1 MSKEKIFALLS
12 AQAGDF
18 VSGEDISAQLG
29 ISRAAVWK
37 AVGALRRDG
46 YTIEAQTGLGYR
58 LADSPDVLS
67 ERELRRRL
75 GETKIVGHTLDCFE
89 SVDSTNSY
97 LKRIAA
103 EGAPDGAV
111 AVADEQTA
119 GRGRRGRSFSSGPG
133 RGVYLS
139 ALLRPQLAPEKI
151 LPLTALGAVAACDAV
166 ERTCGV
172 RPQIKWT
179 NDLVLNSEFRGKM
192 EALAGVRSY
201 LQGIRQDYV
210 VLSDSDLIINLPLA
224 DVFAAHLESGADI
237 TAVCTANGGFV
248 DNATYLTLESDGAI
262 GQVWCAPTT
271 PRGHRSLEIYIL
283 SKQLLL
289 TLVDECSAQDK
300 YSFRRDVLAGMTG
313 RLKLRSYVWDG
324 YAAQLRSVQEYY
336 DRSMELLQGSIRA
349 ELFAAARPILAK
361 EDDEASSYFA
371 PGSRVKNSLVAD
383 GCTIEGSVENCIL
396 FPGVTVEKGAELRDS
411 ILFKGT
417 RVRDGVTLR
426 YVITDKYVEVL
437 PGRTLMGHE
446 SYPIVISKGS
456 IV

>member
-75 GETKIVGHTLDCFE
+75 GETKIVGRTLECFE

-179 NDLVLNSEFRGKM
+179 NDLVLNGKK
-192 EALAGVRSY
+192 
-201 LQGIRQDYV
+201 
-210 VLSDSDLIINLPLA
+210 LSGTLTELSLEG
-224 DVFAAHLESGADI
+224 ESGALQY
-237 TAVCTANGGFV
+237 AVIGIGVNCNNASEDFPPELREVATSLYLETGKRVQRAALAAALIEELDQALRRAAKRRYGVLPHGLPPRLPDARTRGAAFV
-248 DNATYLTLESDGAI
+248 AGCKGEGHGA
-262 GQVWCAPTT
+262 GRGRSVRPCRA
-271 PRGHRSLEIYIL
+271 PRGRNGRDHPHGRGLRARFIRLCGIKKE
-283 SKQLLL
+283 
-289 TLVDECSAQDK
+289 TLWQ
-300 YSFRRDVLAGMTG
+300 
-313 RLKLRSYVWDG
+313 
-324 YAAQLRSVQEYY
+324 
-336 DRSMELLQGSIRA
+336 
-349 ELFAAARPILAK
+349 
-361 EDDEASSYFA
+361 
-371 PGSRVKNSLVAD
+371 
-383 GCTIEGSVENCIL
+383 
-396 FPGVTVEKGAELRDS
+396 RDS
-411 ILFKGT
+411 GNCFIPSP
-417 RVRDGVTLR
+417 R
-426 YVITDKYVEVL
+426 
-437 PGRTLMGHE
+437 
-446 SYPIVISKGS
+446 SA
-456 IV
+456 

>member
-75 GETKIVGHTLDCFE
+75 GETKIVGRTLECFE

-179 NDLVLNSEFRGKM
+179 NDLVLNGKK
-192 EALAGVRSY
+192 
-201 LQGIRQDYV
+201 
-210 VLSDSDLIINLPLA
+210 LSGTLTELSLEG
-224 DVFAAHLESGADI
+224 ESGALQYAVIGIGVNCNNASEDFPPELREVATSLYLETGKRVQRAVLAAALI
-237 TAVCTANGGFV
+237 EELDKLYAALQSGDTAS
-248 DNATYLTLESDGAI
+248 YLTSYRRDCLTLGRE
-262 GQVWCAPTT
+262 V
-271 PRGHRSLEIYIL
+271 
-283 SKQLLL
+283 QLLWQDVKEKVTAL
-289 TLVDECSAQDK
+289 DVDEQFGLVVRHEDG
-300 YSFRRDVLAGMTG
+300 RVETIRTG
-313 RLKLRSYVWDG
+313 EV
-324 YAAQLRSVQEYY
+324 SVRGLY
-336 DRSMELLQGSIRA
+336 G
-349 ELFAAARPILAK
+349 
-361 EDDEASSYFA
+361 
-371 PGSRVKNSLVAD
+371 
-383 GCTIEGSVENCIL
+383 
-396 FPGVTVEKGAELRDS
+396 
-411 ILFKGT
+411 
-417 RVRDGVTLR
+417 
-426 YVITDKYVEVL
+426 YVE
-437 PGRTLMGHE
+437 
-446 SYPIVISKGS
+446 
-456 IV
+456 

>member
-75 GETKIVGHTLDCFE
+75 GETKIVGRTLDCFE

-179 NDLVLNSEFRGKM
+179 NDLVLNGKK
-192 EALAGVRSY
+192 
-201 LQGIRQDYV
+201 
-210 VLSDSDLIINLPLA
+210 LSGTLTELSLEG
-224 DVFAAHLESGADI
+224 ESGALQY
-237 TAVCTANGGFV
+237 AVIGIGINCNTV
-248 DNATYLTLESDGAI
+248 D
-262 GQVWCAPTT
+262 
-271 PRGHRSLEIYIL
+271 
-283 SKQLLL
+283 
-289 TLVDECSAQDK
+289 
-300 YSFRRDVLAGMTG
+300 
-313 RLKLRSYVWDG
+313 
-324 YAAQLRSVQEYY
+324 
-336 DRSMELLQGSIRA
+336 
-349 ELFAAARPILAK
+349 
-361 EDDEASSYFA
+361 
-371 PGSRVKNSLVAD
+371 
-383 GCTIEGSVENCIL
+383 
-396 FPGVTVEKGAELRDS
+396 FPAELRAGATSLRLLTGRDIS
-411 ILFKGT
+411 PDALADRLAQELRAMDAALLTGRDAWLAEYAAHCVTLGKPVRLLRGGEDIGDAFAVGIDAQGGL
-417 RVRDGVTLR
+417 RVRYDNGTEAIIRTGEVSVR
-426 YVITDKYVEVL
+426 GAEGYV
-437 PGRTLMGHE
+437 
-446 SYPIVISKGS
+446 
-456 IV
+456 

>member
-75 GETKIVGHTLDCFE
+75 GETKIVGRTLECFE

-151 LPLTALGAVAACDAV
+151 LPL
-166 ERTCGV
+166 
-172 RPQIKWT
+172 KWT
-179 NDLVLNSEFRGKM
+179 NDLVLNGKK
-192 EALAGVRSY
+192 
-201 LQGIRQDYV
+201 
-210 VLSDSDLIINLPLA
+210 LSGTLTELSLEG
-224 DVFAAHLESGADI
+224 ESGALQY
-237 TAVCTANGGFV
+237 AVIGIGVNCN
-248 DNATYLTLESDGAI
+248 NAS
-262 GQVWCAPTT
+262 
-271 PRGHRSLEIYIL
+271 
-283 SKQLLL
+283 
-289 TLVDECSAQDK
+289 
-300 YSFRRDVLAGMTG
+300 
-313 RLKLRSYVWDG
+313 
-324 YAAQLRSVQEYY
+324 
-336 DRSMELLQGSIRA
+336 
-349 ELFAAARPILAK
+349 
-361 EDDEASSYFA
+361 ED
-371 PGSRVKNSLVAD
+371 
-383 GCTIEGSVENCIL
+383 
-396 FPGVTVEKGAELRDS
+396 FPPELRDVATS
-411 ILFKGT
+411 LYLETGKRVQRAVLAAALIEELDKLYAALQSGDTASYLTSYRRDCLTLGREVQLLWQDVKEKVTALDVDDQFGLVVRRADGT
-417 RVRDGVTLR
+417 VETIRTGEVSVRGL
-426 YVITDKYVEVL
+426 YGYVE
-437 PGRTLMGHE
+437 
-446 SYPIVISKGS
+446 
-456 IV
+456 

>member
-67 ERELRRRL
+67 ERELPPPPRRDEKPSGARSIDL
-75 GETKIVGHTLDCFE
+75 RAWIPR
-89 SVDSTNSY
+89 SSY
-97 LKRIAA
+97 LKRLAA

-119 GRGRRGRSFSSGPG
+119 GRGRRGRSFSSSPG

-179 NDLVLNSEFRGKM
+179 NDLVLNGKK
-192 EALAGVRSY
+192 
-201 LQGIRQDYV
+201 
-210 VLSDSDLIINLPLA
+210 LSGTLTELSLEG
-224 DVFAAHLESGADI
+224 ESGALQY
-237 TAVCTANGGFV
+237 AVIGIGVNCN
-248 DNATYLTLESDGAI
+248 NTLED
-262 GQVWCAPTT
+262 
-271 PRGHRSLEIYIL
+271 
-283 SKQLLL
+283 
-289 TLVDECSAQDK
+289 
-300 YSFRRDVLAGMTG
+300 
-313 RLKLRSYVWDG
+313 
-324 YAAQLRSVQEYY
+324 
-336 DRSMELLQGSIRA
+336 
-349 ELFAAARPILAK
+349 
-361 EDDEASSYFA
+361 
-371 PGSRVKNSLVAD
+371 
-383 GCTIEGSVENCIL
+383 
-396 FPGVTVEKGAELRDS
+396 FPPELRDVATS
-411 ILFKGT
+411 LYLETGKRVQRAALAAALIEELDKLYAALQSGDTASYLTSYRRDCLTLGREVQLLWQNVKEKVTALDVDDQFGLVVRRADGT
-417 RVRDGVTLR
+417 VETIRTGEVSVRGL
-426 YVITDKYVEVL
+426 YGYVE
-437 PGRTLMGHE
+437 
-446 SYPIVISKGS
+446 
-456 IV
+456 

>member
-75 GETKIVGHTLDCFE
+75 GETKTVGRTLHCFE

-119 GRGRRGRSFSSGPG
+119 GRGRRGRSFSSSPG

-172 RPQIKWT
+172 RPQSKWT
-179 NDLVLNSEFRGKM
+179 NDLVLNGKK
-192 EALAGVRSY
+192 
-201 LQGIRQDYV
+201 
-210 VLSDSDLIINLPLA
+210 LSGTLTELSLEG
-224 DVFAAHLESGADI
+224 ESGALQY
-237 TAVCTANGGFV
+237 AVIGIGVNIAPLPGEGFATPPAWLQELLPGIDAPATLARIAAPLVQTVRGFEQGGFAPLAERFAARDLLAGQAV
-248 DNATYLTLESDGAI
+248 RLSDGTE
-262 GQVWCAPTT
+262 GV
-271 PRGHRSLEIYIL
+271 
-283 SKQLLL
+283 
-289 TLVDECSAQDK
+289 AQG
-300 YSFRRDVLAGMTG
+300 VG
-313 RLKLRSYVWDG
+313 
-324 YAAQLRSVQEYY
+324 
-336 DRSMELLQGSIRA
+336 
-349 ELFAAARPILAK
+349 
-361 EDDEASSYFA
+361 
-371 PGSRVKNSLVAD
+371 PG
-383 GCTIEGSVENCIL
+383 G
-396 FPGVTVEKGAELRDS
+396 ELRVHTPAGLREVHS
-411 ILFKGT
+411 AEVS
-417 RVRDGVTLR
+417 VRPQAPQG
-426 YVITDKYVEVL
+426 
-437 PGRTLMGHE
+437 GG
-446 SYPIVISKGS
+446 
-456 IV
+456 

>member
-12 AQAGDF
+12 AQAGNF

-67 ERELRRRL
+67 EHFFAPPAPPRVRRGPMIDKELRELRRRL

-103 EGAPDGAV
+103 EGAPDGTV

-179 NDLVLNSEFRGKM
+179 NDLVLNGKK
-192 EALAGVRSY
+192 
-201 LQGIRQDYV
+201 
-210 VLSDSDLIINLPLA
+210 LSGTLTELSLEG
-224 DVFAAHLESGADI
+224 ESGALQYAVIGIGVNCNNASEDFPPELREVATSLYLETGKRVQRAALAAALI
-237 TAVCTANGGFV
+237 EELDKLYAALQSGDTAS
-248 DNATYLTLESDGAI
+248 YLTAYRRDCLTLGRE
-262 GQVWCAPTT
+262 V
-271 PRGHRSLEIYIL
+271 
-283 SKQLLL
+283 QLLWQDVKEKVTAL
-289 TLVDECSAQDK
+289 DVDEQ
-300 YSFRRDVLAGMTG
+300 FGLVVRR
-313 RLKLRSYVWDG
+313 
-324 YAAQLRSVQEYY
+324 
-336 DRSMELLQGSIRA
+336 
-349 ELFAAARPILAK
+349 
-361 EDDEASSYFA
+361 
-371 PGSRVKNSLVAD
+371 AD
-383 GCTIEGSVENCIL
+383 G
-396 FPGVTVEKGAELRDS
+396 TVETIRTGEVS
-411 ILFKGT
+411 
-417 RVRDGVTLR
+417 VRGL
-426 YVITDKYVEVL
+426 YGYVE
-437 PGRTLMGHE
+437 
-446 SYPIVISKGS
+446 
-456 IV
+456 

>member
-75 GETKIVGHTLDCFE
+75 GETKIVGRTLECFE

-179 NDLVLNSEFRGKM
+179 NDLVLTAYCSAPLSPSSDSSVSVPLSFLPFRTRSFVHCNNASEDFPPELREVATSLYLETGKRVQRA
-192 EALAGVRSY
+192 ALAAALIEELDKLYAALQSGDTASY
-201 LQGIRQDYV
+201 L
-210 VLSDSDLIINLPLA
+210 
-224 DVFAAHLESGADI
+224 
-237 TAVCTANGGFV
+237 TAYRRDC
-248 DNATYLTLESDGAI
+248 LTLGRE
-262 GQVWCAPTT
+262 V
-271 PRGHRSLEIYIL
+271 
-283 SKQLLL
+283 QLLWQDVKEKVTAL
-289 TLVDECSAQDK
+289 DVDDQFGLVV
-300 YSFRRDVLAGMTG
+300 RR
-313 RLKLRSYVWDG
+313 
-324 YAAQLRSVQEYY
+324 
-336 DRSMELLQGSIRA
+336 
-349 ELFAAARPILAK
+349 
-361 EDDEASSYFA
+361 
-371 PGSRVKNSLVAD
+371 AD
-383 GCTIEGSVENCIL
+383 G
-396 FPGVTVEKGAELRDS
+396 TVETIRTGEVS
-411 ILFKGT
+411 
-417 RVRDGVTLR
+417 VRGL
-426 YVITDKYVEVL
+426 YGYVE
-437 PGRTLMGHE
+437 
-446 SYPIVISKGS
+446 
-456 IV
+456 

>member
-75 GETKIVGHTLDCFE
+75 GETKTVGRTLHCFE

-119 GRGRRGRSFSSGPG
+119 GRGRRGRSFSSSPG

-179 NDLVLNSEFRGKM
+179 NDLVLNGKK
-192 EALAGVRSY
+192 
-201 LQGIRQDYV
+201 
-210 VLSDSDLIINLPLA
+210 LSGTLTELSLEG
-224 DVFAAHLESGADI
+224 ESGALQY
-237 TAVCTANGGFV
+237 AVIGIGVNCN
-248 DNATYLTLESDGAI
+248 NTLED
-262 GQVWCAPTT
+262 
-271 PRGHRSLEIYIL
+271 
-283 SKQLLL
+283 
-289 TLVDECSAQDK
+289 
-300 YSFRRDVLAGMTG
+300 
-313 RLKLRSYVWDG
+313 
-324 YAAQLRSVQEYY
+324 
-336 DRSMELLQGSIRA
+336 
-349 ELFAAARPILAK
+349 
-361 EDDEASSYFA
+361 
-371 PGSRVKNSLVAD
+371 
-383 GCTIEGSVENCIL
+383 
-396 FPGVTVEKGAELRDS
+396 FPPELRDVATS
-411 ILFKGT
+411 LYLET
-417 RVRDGVTLR
+417 VSYTHLTLP
-426 YVITDKYVEVL
+426 T
-437 PGRTLMGHE
+437 T
-446 SYPIVISKGS
+446 
-456 IV
+456 